1 MIELVLNG
9 YSFDLTGEDDV
20 ALSFAA
26 SKLQDIQSRNGDF
39 STTFKVP
46 LTNKVRQAIKFSNL
60 FNSKNRYPYAI
71 AEAEI
76 KEHGATIIRGF
87 ARLEAVKSH
96 LDVVIFGGNSNW
108 FDLIKDKSLRDLNLS
123 DLNMVFNAAN
133 VEANRLNDYT
143 DGFVF
148 PNAYYGGF
156 AFETPHFST
165 YDFFPAV
172 YCYRIFKQI
181 FEDIGWTISGDLLNE
196 SLFRK
201 MVLPFSNHFIG
212 NDNYLFGRSGI
223 ALNIFFAVT
232 SSTTGYIGI
241 DAPTIDPL
249 SSINSAG
256 ATATLSS
263 AASFEIFDS
272 NIIEVRG
279 LYIFNISTT
288 GTSFKFS
295 LVNKTTGT
303 VIQTIGENTITTTG
317 LNATGFYF
325 NGKLQPGEYAI
336 KLECNYTGGLG
347 SVTQRIIELKGVKD
361 FHFRRNTII
370 GQNINM
376 ASTLPDIKQEYFVK
390 AILNTFNCITLA
402 KPDSKEIDLIFFD
415 KIVNNKQNALDWSNL
430 VDKGSEIEL
439 LFADTNYAQINYL
452 NYMDDDNDLY
462 LIDLSGNGNFEIAN
476 DNLAISKVV
485 FESVFSQSARTLAD
499 GVELLALPIREADI
513 IPRLA
518 YIDITNTNIITQ
530 DGQSTPSQSAELKF
544 ENLRFVNLIPEYY
557 AGLVDL
563 MQDFKLLKL
572 HLAVKSSHI
581 STLDFRK
588 PIFLDFTTD
597 ALGHVS
603 GYFYLNLVDQYQPG
617 AGETTLLELVKL

>member
-20 ALSFAA
+20 ALSYAA

-46 LTNKVRQAIKFSNL
+46 LTNKVRQAIGLSNL
-60 FNSKNRYPYAI
+60 FNSSNRYPYTI

-76 KEHGATIIRGF
+76 KEQGATIIRGF
-87 ARLEAVKSH
+87 ARVEAIKDALE
-96 LDVVIFGGNSNW
+96 VVIFGGNSNW

-123 DLNMVFNAAN
+123 DLNLVFNASN

-143 DGFVF
+143 DGFLF

-156 AFETPHFST
+156 AYETPHFST

-196 SLFRK
+196 SLFKK
-201 MVLPFSNHFIG
+201 MVLPFSNSFIG
-212 NDNYLFGRSGI
+212 NDNYLFGRATIDLS
-223 ALNIFFAVT
+223 LFFAIT
-232 SSTTGYIGI
+232 GSTTGYIGI
-241 DAPTIDPL
+241 DAPSIDPL
-249 SSINSAG
+249 SSVNNAG
-256 ATATLSS
+256 PTGALAS

-279 LYIFNISTT
+279 VYIFNISTT
-288 GTSFKFS
+288 GSNFKFT
-295 LVNKTTGT
+295 LVNKTTGS
-303 VIQTIGENTITTTG
+303 ILQTIGENTITATG

-325 NGKLQPGEYAI
+325 NGKLEPGEYSI

-347 SVTQRIIELKGVKD
+347 TVTQRQIELKGVKD

-370 GQNINM
+370 GQTINM
-376 ASTLPDIKQEYFVK
+376 ASTLPDIKQEDFVK

-402 KPDSKEIDLIFFD
+402 KPDSKELDLLFFD
-415 KIVNNKQNALDWSNL
+415 KIVNNKHNSVDWSSL

-439 LFADTNYAQINYL
+439 LFADTNYAQTNSFIYK
-452 NYMDDDNDLY
+452 DDENDLY
-462 LIDLSGNGNFEIAN
+462 LIDLSGNGNFTIDN
-476 DNLAISKVV
+476 DNLEISKVV

-499 GVELLALPIREADI
+499 GIELLALPIREADI
-513 IPRLA
+513 LPRIA
-518 YIDITNTNIITQ
+518 YVDITNTNIVTQ
-530 DGQSTPSQSAELKF
+530 SGQSTPSQSAELKF
-544 ENLRFVNLIPEYY
+544 ESLRFVNLIPEYY

-563 MQDFKLLKL
+563 MQDFKLLKV

-581 STLDFRK
+581 STLDFKK
-588 PIFLDFTTD
+588 PVFLDFTTD

-603 GYFYLNLVDQYQPG
+603 GYFYLNLVDQYKPG
-617 AGETTLLELVKL
+617 AGETTLLELVRI